1 MQKTVY
7 FPDAPDTSYE
17 QINQAAKD
25 EGVTFSTFLRTAAL
39 ERIGRT
45 TRNARKDKGRETR

>member
-17 QINQAAKD
+17 QINQAAK
-25 EGVTFSTFLRTAAL
+25 EAGVTFSTFLRTAAL